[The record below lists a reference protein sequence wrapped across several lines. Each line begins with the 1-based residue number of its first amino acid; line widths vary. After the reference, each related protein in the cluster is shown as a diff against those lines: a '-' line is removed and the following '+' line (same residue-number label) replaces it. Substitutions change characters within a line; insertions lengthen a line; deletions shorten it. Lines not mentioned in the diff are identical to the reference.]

1 VGALEGAMGAAEAL
15 IFVAVAA
22 AVASGTWGAAAE
34 VVATSGADAG
44 GSALR

>member
-22 AVASGTWGAAAE
+22 AVAVASGTRGAAAE

-44 GSALR
+44 GSA